1 MGDVPALPRLAID
14 GTPDGEHMWHAP
26 MPDRAG
32 RPRLPSNFVV
42 LKNLRSRRVGE
53 CRDPGG
59 FVPLDDYGLVGN
71 GRAVAV
77 IALDGGVD
85 WWAVPRLDAP
95 PAFSA
100 LLDPA
105 DGGRCTLRPVDPRA
119 EVTRR
124 YLPGTNVL
132 ETTYRAANGTA
143 TVVDSLNSGTN
154 GALPWS
160 ELGRRVTGVSGSVDF
175 RLDVAPGTGL
185 GRWEPWVED
194 DPRGALLHAGDTT
207 LAVRLPAGIAADVR
221 DRSVHAELR
230 VSAGDRAVV
239 GVVASCDRPLFLAGV
254 ESIDARIDLSVS
266 RWREWSDQVRWTGP
280 RRDQIVRSALALK
293 LLLMNETGA
302 IAAAATT
309 SLPEMVGGPKNW
321 DYRYCWIRDT
331 VLTVDALSACGLQE
345 EVHAAVSWLLR
356 TIRRHGPDIHV
367 MYTLDGDLLASC
379 REAPVPGYRGS
390 RPVRIGNDA
399 VSQVQ
404 LGIYGELFGTVA
416 RWVDAGHVLDVR
428 AAREL
433 ADLADRCADIWR
445 HDDAGIWEL
454 HRNRPYTSSKMNC
467 WRALDAAARLAADGQ
482 LAGSA
487 ERWRSEADR
496 IRAWVQEYCWSDRRR
511 AYTFYAGA
519 DELDASV
526 LLAAGY
532 GFDTGERMS
541 CPVSSRRRL
550 LILEY
555 GLERA
560 VFGGVVGRV
569 VVPTAPD
576 DVCPGAGQDADGVG
590 VVVAAGDGPVV
601 EVFGPGVG
609 VAGVAGE
616 VAQRVAELSVGAVAE
631 ADAAGLAGLSG
642 GRGDAGQA
650 GQRVR
655 GGEPAAGVADL
666 DEQSGGA
673 DGAGT
678 GQAGHDRPVGVDGEL
693 LGDPVGQGLDLPVEG
708 AQHGDVAGG
717 DRGEGVGVVADGAAW
732 GCGDPLVQD
741 GGVGSSAVV
750 DGLEPGL
757 EPFDR
762 QPVGAGLGAEAFQE
776 PQADVGVDVV
786 EKACCGWEHDLQVGA
801 QLVRHGDPV
810 GDQVAAGADGRPQR
824 GGLLGVA
831 FQRPQP
837 AAVGAHDV
845 GQDVGV
851 ETVVLVA
858 GRAVSAAQVLELRGR
873 DDQDGQSGAQQRLDH
888 RPVGA
893 FDTDLGDIGIEQP
906 TDQITQTG
914 SIVPDGEPVQRLAL
928 GADHADRVVVF
939 GPVDPRAD
947 PRRGRRIGHTHRCL
961 LAVPAVGRHPVVPGR
976 RSRSLTDRR
985 SRTLSPVASR
995 GALGH
1000 RASRNS
1006 SWTSRGERAGRW
1018 PGGGP
1023 GCAGDHVVTN
1033 TGMVHQ

>member
-1 MGDVPALPRLAID
+1 
-14 GTPDGEHMWHAP
+14 MWHAP

-53 CRDPGG
+53 WRDPGG

-367 MYTLDGDLLASC
+367 MYTLDGDLLAFC

-467 WRALDAAARLAADGQ
+467 WRALDAAARLAADGH

-541 CPVSSRRRL
+541 STIDAIIDELGAGPLVYRYSGADQQEQTFVACAYWLVGAL
-550 LILEY
+550 
-555 GLERA
+555 A
-560 VFGGVVGRV
+560 VVGR
-569 VVPTAPD
+569 TTQA
-576 DVCPGAGQDADGVG
+576 QERMDALD
-590 VVVAAGDGPVV
+590 
-601 EVFGPGVG
+601 
-609 VAGVAGE
+609 
-616 VAQRVAELSVGAVAE
+616 RVAN
-631 ADAAGLAGLSG
+631 
-642 GRGDAGQA
+642 
-650 GQRVR
+650 
-655 GGEPAAGVADL
+655 
-666 DEQSGGA
+666 
-673 DGAGT
+673 
-678 GQAGHDRPVGVDGEL
+678 PVGL
-693 LGDPVGQGLDLPVEG
+693 L
-708 AQHGDVAGG
+708 
-717 DRGEGVGVVADGAAW
+717 
-732 GCGDPLVQD
+732 
-741 GGVGSSAVV
+741 
-750 DGLEPGL
+750 
-757 EPFDR
+757 
-762 QPVGAGLGAEAFQE
+762 AEMSTPDTFALTGNL
-776 PQADVGVDVV
+776 PQALS
-786 EKACCGWEHDLQVGA
+786 H
-801 QLVRHGDPV
+801 
-810 GDQVAAGADGRPQR
+810 
-824 GGLLGVA
+824 
-831 FQRPQP
+831 
-837 AAVGAHDV
+837 
-845 GQDVGV
+845 
-851 ETVVLVA
+851 
-858 GRAVSAAQVLELRGR
+858 
-873 DDQDGQSGAQQRLDH
+873 
-888 RPVGA
+888 
-893 FDTDLGDIGIEQP
+893 
-906 TDQITQTG
+906 
-914 SIVPDGEPVQRLAL
+914 LAL
-928 GADHADRVVVF
+928 INAA
-939 GPVDPRAD
+939 A
-947 PRRGRRIGHTHRCL
+947 
-961 LAVPAVGRHPVVPGR
+961 
-976 RSRSLTDRR
+976 
-985 SRTLSPVASR
+985 TLRDARPKE
-995 GALGH
+995 
-1000 RASRNS
+1000 S
-1006 SWTSRGERAGRW
+1006 S
-1018 PGGGP
+1018 
-1023 GCAGDHVVTN
+1023 
-1033 TGMVHQ
+1033 